1 MKKTAFLLGLIILL
15 ISNIV
20 SGQGRPYFYSTKADS
35 LEIGGIFRSYLYHI
49 PKDVSD
55 NPKIIFVLHG
65 STMTAKQMV
74 GMTGFEF
81 NILADSL
88 KDVIIVY
95 PQGYDKYWNDC
106 RKSAT
111 YKANTLDL
119 NEMDFFKGIISKLE
133 TDIKFKHNS
142 VFVAGYSNGG
152 HMVYKLAKENPD
164 FFKAFA
170 VISANLPVD
179 SNNDC
184 FSSNKAVSILIANG
198 TSDPVNPFNGGSVIV
213 GDGKKRGEVIP
224 TFNCVQYWKDL
235 MKDDEII
242 ETRKQLPDLVKDDN
256 STAVVYS
263 YKGRYSNKK
272 VELVKINNG
281 GHIVPNPKFTHWPQ
295 PLGNVNKDINL
306 PKLITNFFLSIE

>member
-1 MKKTAFLLGLIILL
+1 MRKTTFLIGLILLL
-15 ISNIV
+15 ISNIL
-20 SGQGRPYFYSTKADS
+20 SAQSKPDFYNIKADS
-35 LEIGGIFRSYLYHI
+35 LKIGNIYRSYLYHI
-49 PKDVSD
+49 PKGVSV

-88 KDVIIVY
+88 KDIIIVY
-95 PQGYDKYWNDC
+95 PQGYEKYWNDC

-119 NEMDFFKGIISKLE
+119 NEMDFFKGIISKL
-133 TDIKFKHNS
+133 TDDNNLKHNS
-142 VFVAGYSNGG
+142 IFVVGYSNGG
-152 HMVYKLAKENPD
+152 HMVYKLAKENPN
-164 FFKAFA
+164 FFKGFA
-170 VISANLPVD
+170 VISANLPVA

-184 FSSNKAVSILIANG
+184 SSSNKAVSILIANG
-198 TSDPVNPFNGGSVIV
+198 TADPINPFNGGYVVV

-224 TFNCVQYWKDL
+224 TFNSVQYWKDL
-235 MKDDEII
+235 MVDTEII
-242 ETRKQLPDLVKDDN
+242 ETRNELPDAVKEDN
-256 STAVVYS
+256 STVVVYS
-263 YKGRYSNKK
+263 YKGKNSKKK

-281 GHIVPNPKFTHWPQ
+281 GHIVPNPNFSHWPK

-306 PKLITNFFLSIE
+306 PEIITDFFLSIE